1 MLEWIIHSKLGNK
14 RKRIIMQ
21 TIQLQSTHIMTKKLL
36 QKKGAKALLSGSFQ
50 SAFYLFERAF
60 WLDTHDLDSRIGLYL
75 ADMGIDFGQEA
86 VGIYEFYQ
94 SILASEKRSNKQR
107 VQRMI
112 LSLIE
117 AFDNKTHNLSKAV
130 QRSKTEA
137 MDSYDAM
144 SYADIKAL
152 LKTKDFK
159 EIYSRLPLNTKLV
172 FGEKGDFYEFLSLL
186 VQNDYIEALLHY
198 IDSLPRYDMELIPLI
213 EAANNKLLEKNK
225 AKKRQKV
232 SK

>member
-1 MLEWIIHSKLGNK
+1 
-14 RKRIIMQ
+14 MQ
-21 TIQLQSTHIMTKKLL
+21 TIQLQQTNIMTKKLL
-36 QKKGAKALLSGSFQ
+36 QKKGAKALLNGNFQ
-50 SAFYLFERAF
+50 GAFYLFESAF

-75 ADMGIDFGQEA
+75 ADMGMDFGQEA
-86 VGIYEFYQ
+86 IGIYDFYQ
-94 SILASEKRSNKQR
+94 SILAAEKRSNKHR

-117 AFDNKTHNLSKAV
+117 AFDNKTHNLSKAM
-130 QRSKTEA
+130 QRSKNEA
-137 MDSYDAM
+137 MDSYDAI
-144 SYADIKAL
+144 SYADIKPL

-159 EIYSRLPLNTKLV
+159 EIYSGLPINTKLV

-213 EAANNKLLEKNK
+213 EAANNKLKKNK
-225 AKKRQKV
+225 AKKQQKV

>member
-1 MLEWIIHSKLGNK
+1 
-14 RKRIIMQ
+14 MQ
-21 TIQLQSTHIMTKKLL
+21 TIQLQQTNIMTKKLL
-36 QKKGAKALLSGSFQ
+36 QKKGAKALFNGNFQ
-50 SAFYLFERAF
+50 GAFYLFESAF
-60 WLDTHDLDSRIGLYL
+60 WLDTHDLDSKIGLYL
-75 ADMGIDFGQEA
+75 ADMGMDFGQEA
-86 VGIYEFYQ
+86 IGIYDFYQ
-94 SILASEKRSNKQR
+94 SILSAEKRSNKHR

-117 AFDNKTHNLSKAV
+117 AFDNKTHKLSKAM
-130 QRSKTEA
+130 QRSKNEA
-137 MDSYDAM
+137 MDSYDAI

-159 EIYSRLPLNTKLV
+159 EIYSGLPINTKLV

-213 EAANNKLLEKNK
+213 EAANNKLKKNK
-225 AKKRQKV
+225 AKKQQKV

>member
-1 MLEWIIHSKLGNK
+1 
-14 RKRIIMQ
+14 MQ
-21 TIQLQSTHIMTKKLL
+21 TIQLQQTNIMTKKLL
-36 QKKGAKALLSGSFQ
+36 HKKGAKALLNGNFQ
-50 SAFYLFERAF
+50 GAFYLFESAF

-75 ADMGIDFGQEA
+75 ADMGMDFGQESI
-86 VGIYEFYQ
+86 GIYDFYQ
-94 SILASEKRSNKQR
+94 SILAAEKRSNKHR

-117 AFDNKTHNLSKAV
+117 AFDNKTHKLSKAM
-130 QRSKTEA
+130 QRSKNEA
-137 MDSYDAM
+137 MDSYDAI

-159 EIYSRLPLNTKLV
+159 EIYSGLPINTKLV

-213 EAANNKLLEKNK
+213 EAANNKLKKNK
-225 AKKRQKV
+225 AKKQQKV

>member
-1 MLEWIIHSKLGNK
+1 
-14 RKRIIMQ
+14 MQ
-21 TIQLQSTHIMTKKLL
+21 TIQLQQTNIMTKKLL
-36 QKKGAKALLSGSFQ
+36 QKKGAKALLNGNFQ
-50 SAFYLFERAF
+50 GAFYLFESAF
-60 WLDTHDLDSRIGLYL
+60 WLDTHDLDSKIGLYL
-75 ADMGIDFGQEA
+75 ADMGMDFEQEA
-86 VGIYEFYQ
+86 IGIYDFYQ
-94 SILASEKRSNKQR
+94 SILSAEKRSNKHR
-107 VQRMI
+107 IQRMI

-117 AFDNKTHNLSKAV
+117 AFDNKTHKLSKAM
-130 QRSKTEA
+130 QRSKNEA
-137 MDSYDAM
+137 MDSYDAI

-159 EIYSRLPLNTKLV
+159 EIYSGLPINTKLV

-213 EAANNKLLEKNK
+213 EAANNKLKKNK
-225 AKKRQKV
+225 AKKQQKV

>member
-1 MLEWIIHSKLGNK
+1 
-14 RKRIIMQ
+14 MQ
-21 TIQLQSTHIMTKKLL
+21 TIQLQPTNIMTKKLL
-36 QKKGAKALLSGSFQ
+36 QKKGAKALLNGNFQ
-50 SAFYLFERAF
+50 GAFYLFESAF
-60 WLDTHDLDSRIGLYL
+60 WLDTHDLDSKIGLYL
-75 ADMGIDFGQEA
+75 ADMGMDFGQEA
-86 VGIYEFYQ
+86 IGIYDFYQ
-94 SILASEKRSNKQR
+94 SILSAEKRSNKHR
-107 VQRMI
+107 IQRMI

-117 AFDNKTHNLSKAV
+117 AFDNKTHKLSKAM
-130 QRSKTEA
+130 QRSKNEA
-137 MDSYDAM
+137 MDSYDAI

-159 EIYSRLPLNTKLV
+159 EIYSGLPINTKLV

-213 EAANNKLLEKNK
+213 EAANNKLKQNK
-225 AKKRQKV
+225 AKKRHKV

>member
-1 MLEWIIHSKLGNK
+1 MLNGN
-14 RKRIIMQ
+14 
-21 TIQLQSTHIMTKKLL
+21 
-36 QKKGAKALLSGSFQ
+36 FQ
-50 SAFYLFERAF
+50 GAFYLFESAF

-75 ADMGIDFGQEA
+75 ADMGMDFGQEA
-86 VGIYEFYQ
+86 IGIYDFYQ
-94 SILASEKRSNKQR
+94 SILSAEKRSNKHR

-117 AFDNKTHNLSKAV
+117 AFDNKTHKLSKAM
-130 QRSKTEA
+130 QRSKNEA
-137 MDSYDAM
+137 MDSYDAI

-159 EIYSRLPLNTKLV
+159 EIYSGLPINTKLV

-213 EAANNKLLEKNK
+213 EAANNKLKKIK
-225 AKKRQKV
+225 AKKQTKSNQNRNHTLQMIQE
-232 SK
+232 S

>member
-1 MLEWIIHSKLGNK
+1 
-14 RKRIIMQ
+14 MQ
-21 TIQLQSTHIMTKKLL
+21 TIQLQQTNIMTKKLL
-36 QKKGAKALLSGSFQ
+36 QKKGAKALLNGNFQ
-50 SAFYLFERAF
+50 GAFYLFESAF

-75 ADMGIDFGQEA
+75 ADMGMDFGQEA
-86 VGIYEFYQ
+86 IGIYDFYQ
-94 SILASEKRSNKQR
+94 SILAAEKRSSKHR
-107 VQRMI
+107 IQRMI

-117 AFDNKTHNLSKAV
+117 AFDNKTHKLSKAM
-130 QRSKTEA
+130 QRSKNEA
-137 MDSYDAM
+137 MDSYDAI

-159 EIYSRLPLNTKLV
+159 EIYSGLPINTKLV

-213 EAANNKLLEKNK
+213 EAANNKLKKNK
-225 AKKRQKV
+225 AKKQQKV

>member
-1 MLEWIIHSKLGNK
+1 
-14 RKRIIMQ
+14 MQ
-21 TIQLQSTHIMTKKLL
+21 TIQLQQTNIMTKQLL
-36 QKKGAKALLSGSFQ
+36 QKKGAKALLNGNFQ
-50 SAFYLFERAF
+50 GAFYLFESAF

-75 ADMGIDFGQEA
+75 ADMGMDFGQEA
-86 VGIYEFYQ
+86 IGIYDFYQ
-94 SILASEKRSNKQR
+94 SILSAEKRSNKHR

-117 AFDNKTHNLSKAV
+117 AFDNKTHKLSKAM
-130 QRSKTEA
+130 QRSKNEA
-137 MDSYDAM
+137 MDSYDAI

-159 EIYSRLPLNTKLV
+159 EIYSGLPINTKLV

-198 IDSLPRYDMELIPLI
+198 IDSLPRYDMDLIPLI
-213 EAANNKLLEKNK
+213 EAANNKLKKNK
-225 AKKRQKV
+225 AKKQQKV